1 MGVLLEKKHFG
12 VGKFKTRR
20 QMRTWKSNRDE
31 AQRAFRTAKA
41 KKKRLNAIYRTNIC
55 DFLH

>member
-31 AQRAFRTAKA
+31 AQRAFRTAKQ
-41 KKKRLNAIYRTNIC
+41 KKTERQVVVVLT
-55 DFLH
+55 